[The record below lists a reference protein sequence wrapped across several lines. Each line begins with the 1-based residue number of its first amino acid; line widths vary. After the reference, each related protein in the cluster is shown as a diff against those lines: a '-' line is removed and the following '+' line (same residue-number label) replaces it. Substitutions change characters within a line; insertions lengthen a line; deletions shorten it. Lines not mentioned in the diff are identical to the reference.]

1 MVKMWTVGY
10 GMVIPQSLGFPS
22 IDNVLTLNPMNREMT
37 IPLYGKIS
45 YAFDAQKTEVRL
57 TSTNRRL
64 ESECQ
69 ALQCHTP
76 TMTDGENSHPFMM
89 ILGDGIVH

>member
-1 MVKMWTVGY
+1 MVKMWNVGY

-45 YAFDAQKTEVRL
+45 YAFDAQKKTEVR
-57 TSTNRRL
+57 
-64 ESECQ
+64 
-69 ALQCHTP
+69 
-76 TMTDGENSHPFMM
+76 
-89 ILGDGIVH
+89 